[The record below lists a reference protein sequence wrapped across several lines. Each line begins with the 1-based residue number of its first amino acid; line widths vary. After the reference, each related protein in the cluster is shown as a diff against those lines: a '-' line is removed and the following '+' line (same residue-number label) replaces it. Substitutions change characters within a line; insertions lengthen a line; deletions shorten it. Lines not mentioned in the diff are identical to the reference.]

1 MSPAM
6 EFQFLGTS
14 SGTPTKSRNV
24 SGLALRASNARQWYL
39 VDCGEGTQHR
49 ILFTNLSLA
58 TLGAIFITHIH
69 GDHCY
74 GLPGLL
80 ASAGLQSRSEPLILA
95 GPPGIKQFV
104 DGVMQST
111 QLRLPYPIH
120 FSDIETTSSITA
132 LDDFN
137 VQVTPLSHRVPSYA
151 YSFTEKTVELRLD
164 TAKLHRDNIPAGPL
178 YGQIQRGEDVTLPN
192 GRTIQAQ
199 DYWLPPRKPHKI
211 IVAGDNDTPS
221 LLAHEAQDADVLIH
235 EATYTE
241 DVLNKVGPGPQH
253 SSAKRVAQ
261 FAADAGIDNLVLT
274 HFSARYQE
282 PDKSGL
288 SLADVEA
295 EARMYYRG
303 RLFLANDFDRFMLN
317 KAGVLSKAKP
327 VI

>member
-1 MSPAM
+1 M

-24 SGLALRASNARQWYL
+24 SGLALRASNARQWHL

-80 ASAGLQSRSEPLILA
+80 ASAGLQNRSERLTLV
-95 GPPGIKQFV
+95 GPQGIKQFL

-111 QLRLPYPIH
+111 QLRLPYQIH
-120 FSDIETTSSITA
+120 FIDIEATRSITV

-137 VQVTPLSHRVPSYA
+137 VQAAPLSHRVPSYA
-151 YSFTEKTVELRLD
+151 YSFTEKTVEARLD
-164 TAKLHRDNIPAGPL
+164 TAKLHGDKIPAGPL
-178 YGQIQRGEDVTLPN
+178 YGQIQRGDDVTLPD
-192 GRTIQAQ
+192 GRVIHAK
-199 DYWLPPRKPHKI
+199 DYLLPSRKPRKI
-211 IVAGDNDTPS
+211 IVAGDNDTPG
-221 LLAHEAQDADVLIH
+221 LLAHEAQYADVLIH
-235 EATYTE
+235 ESTYTE
-241 DVLNKVGPGPQH
+241 SVLNKVGPGPQH

-261 FAADAGIDNLVLT
+261 FAADAGIPNLVLT
-274 HFSARYQE
+274 HFSSRYQDPE
-282 PDKSGL
+282 KSGL

-295 EARMYYRG
+295 EAKTSYNG
-303 RLFLANDFDRFMLN
+303 RLFLANDFDRYALD
-317 KAGVLSKAKP
+317 KAGILSKIDASN
-327 VI
+327 